1 MDLTKKRHLMF
12 VQLFLS
18 VFTTGITYAW
28 SVIAL
33 GIHEYHGWAMT
44 DITLGYSL
52 MARYEREGGR
62 EILELIRMQ
71 ADRGRQLYRDAMRG
85 RAEQRSLM
93 FVFPMAID
101 LIVVMA
107 TVILPAVTQMGF
119 LS

>member
-1 MDLTKKRHLMF
+1 LPE
-12 VQLFLS
+12 VQ
-18 VFTTGITYAW
+18 A
-28 SVIAL
+28 AL
-33 GIHEYHGWAMT
+33 R
-44 DITLGYSL
+44 L

-107 TVILPAVTQMGF
+107 TVILPAMTQMGF
-119 LS
+119 LV